1 MLLSLS
7 LILFCGIIFGK
18 IFKIIKLP
26 PLIGMIIAGII
37 LGPSVLSLL
46 DESLLLISAELRQ
59 IALIIILTRAG
70 LNLDFEQLKKSGK
83 TALLICFLPAI
94 FEILATT
101 LIAPMLFSIS
111 YLEAAL
117 LGSVIAAVSPAVI
130 VPKML
135 NLMDEGYG
143 KDKGVPQ
150 MIMIGASVDDVFVI
164 VLFSVFSSLL
174 LGDNISV
181 SDFFK
186 APVSITLGILIG
198 IIIGFVFNAIFKK
211 IHMRDTNKII
221 IILSTAFMLVSL
233 EGMLENYVSFS
244 ALLSI
249 MVIGGVLSIKNN
261 VLAPR
266 LSLKLSKLWVG
277 FEVILFTLVGA
288 SVNIEYLKYAGII
301 SVFLVLAVSVF
312 RVIGVFISCTGSKF
326 NKKERLFC
334 AVSYLPKATVQA
346 AIGGLP
352 LAMGINN
359 GELILTISVIS
370 ILVTAPVG
378 AILIDILH
386 KKCLNSQKFT
396 E

>member
-7 LILFCGIIFGK
+7 LILLLGIILGK

-37 LGPSVLSLL
+37 LGPSVLGVL
-46 DESLLLISAELRQ
+46 DEKLLLISSDLRQ
-59 IALIIILTRAG
+59 IALIIILIRAG
-70 LNLDFEQLKKSGK
+70 LNLDFNQLKKSGK
-83 TALLICFLPAI
+83 TAFLICFIPAVI
-94 FEILATT
+94 EILATT
-101 LIAPMLFSIS
+101 LIAPILFNIS

-135 NLMDEGYG
+135 SLIEEGYG

-174 LGDNISV
+174 LDGSAKT
-181 SDFFK
+181 SDIFK
-186 APVSITLGILIG
+186 APISIILGILVG
-198 IIIGFVFNAIFKK
+198 IIIGLIFDAFFKK
-211 IHMRDTNKII
+211 MNIRDTNKII
-221 IILSTAFMLVSL
+221 IILATAFMLVSIEEIL
-233 EGMLENYVSFS
+233 KSYISFS

-249 MVIGGVLSIKNN
+249 MVIGGVISIKNN
-261 VLAPR
+261 KLAPR
-266 LSLKLSKLWVG
+266 LSAKFSKLWVG

-288 SVNIEYLKYAGII
+288 SVNIEYLSYAGIL
-301 SVFLVLAVSVF
+301 SVVLILSVSIF
-312 RVIGVFISCTGSKF
+312 RMLGVFISCIGSDL

-334 AVSYLPKATVQA
+334 AISYLPKATVQA

-352 LAMGINN
+352 LALGLES
-359 GELILTISVIS
+359 GELILTISVVS
-370 ILVTAPVG
+370 ILITAPLG
-378 AILIDILH
+378 AILIDVLH
-386 KKCLNSQKFT
+386 KKCLKLK
-396 E
+396 